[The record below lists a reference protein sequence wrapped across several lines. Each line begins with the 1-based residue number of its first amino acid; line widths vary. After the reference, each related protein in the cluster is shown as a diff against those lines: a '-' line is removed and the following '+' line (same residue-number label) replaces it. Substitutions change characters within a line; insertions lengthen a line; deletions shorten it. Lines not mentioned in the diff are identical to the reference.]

1 MSFVDDRKTIIEIL
15 QFIERLLEE
24 LIPQLQEDRQ
34 LFQNAWLNG
43 VQPKLRQLIAD
54 INNIP
59 SENDAQWEEFKR
71 RGLEGDE
78 LKLKRA
84 RLAAASKK
92 GLRKKILDIINSILG
107 SIPGADPIKEFKEL
121 TEEGLEDTPD
131 IPPANTFV

>member
-1 MSFVDDRKTIIEIL
+1 MSFADDRKTIVEIL

-34 LFQNAWLNG
+34 LFQSAWFNE
-43 VQPKLRQLIAD
+43 VQPILRQLIAD
-54 INNIP
+54 INNIFDE
-59 SENDAQWEEFKR
+59 SDARWEEFKR
-71 RGLEGDE
+71 RGLEGDQ

-121 TEEGLEDTPD
+121 TEEGLEDIPD
-131 IPPANTFV
+131 VPPANTFL